1 MFHASPR
8 IPKHAKC
15 PNPGVEHGVRSP
27 AKAAANSP
35 LLWTGPPH
43 ALGLPGGHGDRVVTI
58 SIANLLWS
66 RAMGFR
72 AVTLSGRMDRN
83 LEDHQLSM
91 LAPFDRHK

>member
-1 MFHASPR
+1 MP
-8 IPKHAKC
+8 
-15 PNPGVEHGVRSP
+15 
-27 AKAAANSP
+27 
-35 LLWTGPPH
+35 
-43 ALGLPGGHGDRVVTI
+43 LGLPGGHGNRVVAI